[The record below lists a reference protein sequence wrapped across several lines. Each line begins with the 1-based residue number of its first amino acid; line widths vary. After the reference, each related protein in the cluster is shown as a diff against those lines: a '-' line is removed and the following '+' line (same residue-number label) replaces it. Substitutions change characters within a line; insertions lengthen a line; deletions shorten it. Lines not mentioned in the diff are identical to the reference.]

1 MVDSSQIFLVLVLIG
16 LLIITGILMIRVII
30 AEIKKP
36 SNEQLIL
43 FSLLGIII
51 VFLIPFILAMIQIL

>member
-1 MVDSSQIFLVLVLIG
+1 MVDSSLIFLVLVLIG
-16 LLIITGILMIRVII
+16 LLIIAGILIIRVII

-36 SNEQLIL
+36 SNEQLFL

-51 VFLIPFILAMIQIL
+51 VFLIPYILALMKIL

>member
-1 MVDSSQIFLVLVLIG
+1 MVDSPLLFLVLVLIG
-16 LLIITGILMIRVII
+16 LLIIAGILIVRVII

-51 VFLIPFILAMIQIL
+51 VFLIPYILALIKIL